1 MSEPDLDDVE
11 YLDPDLDEL
20 EPEDLES
27 EDDEPAGEWP
37 GGLTDDELVAAIEW
51 LHGRNPL
58 AGYATPVTRPRK
70 PNAVG
75 RRVDDVLPTL

>member
-1 MSEPDLDDVE
+1 MSEPDLDDAE
-11 YLDPDLDEL
+11 YLDPDLD
-20 EPEDLES
+20 DLDDLDP
-27 EDDEPAGEWP
+27 EDDETPLDDFAD
-37 GGLTDDELVAAIEW
+37 GLTDDELAVAIEW

-58 AGYATPVTRPRK
+58 AGYATPVTRARK